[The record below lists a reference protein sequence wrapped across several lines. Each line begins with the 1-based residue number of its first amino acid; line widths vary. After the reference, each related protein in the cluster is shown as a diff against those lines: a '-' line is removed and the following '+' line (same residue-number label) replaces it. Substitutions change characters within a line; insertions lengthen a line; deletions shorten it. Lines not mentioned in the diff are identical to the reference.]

1 MQLQFYI
8 NEKRLYLR
16 HFKQSSF
23 ATSFAKASEVKEGYG
38 GRRSSFATSF
48 AKASE
53 VKEGYGGRS
62 GV

>member
-38 GRRSSFATSF
+38 GR
-48 AKASE
+48 
-53 VKEGYGGRS
+53 S